1 MILAVDVY
9 YEENHAITA
18 GVLFEDW
25 QASTPVKEVV
35 SYIEGVAPYE
45 PGRFYKR
52 ELPCILK
59 LIDEND
65 LDIDSIIIDGFV
77 FLGGYGRPGLGKH
90 LYDALNGRVPVV
102 GVAKKRFKGIAAEC
116 ELTRGTSHKPLYV
129 TAVGIETDVAI
140 ENVRNMHGKY
150 RVPTLLKRVDHMC
163 RGKCRQRCEGT
174 V

>member
-1 MILAVDVY
+1 LAVDVY

-35 SYIEGVAPYE
+35 SYIEEVAPYE

-65 LDIDSIIIDGFV
+65 LHIDSIIIDGFV
-77 FLGGYGRPGLGKH
+77 FLDGHCRPGLGKH
-90 LYDALNGRVPVV
+90 LYDVLNGRVPVV
-102 GVAKKRFKGIAAEC
+102 GVAKKPFKDIAADC
-116 ELTRGTSHKPLYV
+116 EVIRGISHKPLYV
-129 TAVGIETDVAI
+129 TSVGIETDVAR

-150 RVPTLLKRVDHMC
+150 RVPSLFER
-163 RGKCRQRCEGT
+163 R
-174 V
+174 